1 MTHISEERNIEAPP
15 ERIWAVIASTPR
27 WMEFYRTHD
36 NRGRLKKAEYLG
48 KEADEVGARRRMHFV
63 PGLPW
68 DEECVRFDPPHR
80 LEWRGVRTPGM
91 KYYQTILELVPGS
104 GFTTLRWDL
113 YFELS
118 GWSKVF
124 VKKKVK
130 RVLEDATLTALLEI
144 DRLSMKPPEP

>member
-63 PGLPW
+63 PG
-68 DEECVRFDPPHR
+68 
-80 LEWRGVRTPGM
+80 
-91 KYYQTILELVPGS
+91 S

-113 YFELS
+113 YFEL
-118 GWSKVF
+118 
-124 VKKKVK
+124 
-130 RVLEDATLTALLEI
+130 TA
-144 DRLSMKPPEP
+144 RAASSRGGRSRGGR